1 MINITS
7 CEFSEF
13 ANYMSRQYGAQEFE
27 EGFGLIRMQKDI
39 IFQEDGEEK
48 MVKLLSHLFP
58 DQDIARGFI
67 NFCTTYLIVQNMQL
81 EGQ

>member
-7 CEFSEF
+7 CEFGEF

-39 IFQEDGEEK
+39 IF
-48 MVKLLSHLFP
+48 
-58 DQDIARGFI
+58 
-67 NFCTTYLIVQNMQL
+67 
-81 EGQ
+81 